1 MNRPSF
7 ALDGPGVGF
16 EPTVPCS
23 GGATSAWRLSWAMAG
38 GWGAR
43 RGLSEPLSQALGPRA
58 TVGLF
63 LEGKLSLP
71 SPPRFLA
78 QRVFSSRLALV

>member
-1 MNRPSF
+1 
-7 ALDGPGVGF
+7 
-16 EPTVPCS
+16 
-23 GGATSAWRLSWAMAG
+23 MAG

-43 RGLSEPLSQALGPRA
+43 KGLGEPLSQALGPRA